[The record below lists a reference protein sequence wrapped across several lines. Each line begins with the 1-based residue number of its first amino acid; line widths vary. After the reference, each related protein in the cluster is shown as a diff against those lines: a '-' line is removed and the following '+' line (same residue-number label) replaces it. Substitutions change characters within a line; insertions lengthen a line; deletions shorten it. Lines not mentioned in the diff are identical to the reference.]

1 MRKIKVVN
9 ILEMDGKEILFSD
22 LTPEDHKRIAERIQD
37 NLMISVGYKRKTA

>member
-9 ILEMDGKEILFSD
+9 ILEIDGKEIPFSD
-22 LTPEDHKRIAERIQD
+22 LTPEDRKRITERIQD

>member
-1 MRKIKVVN
+1 MRKIKVIN
-9 ILEMDGKEILFSD
+9 ILEMDGKEIPFSD